1 MTKQTQSSDSLIG
14 PSFNVGNKVQVVLK
28 SSAGQE
34 PLSTT
39 LLGYSEKQFLL
50 LKLPVAANGVPITVY
65 GGETISV
72 RVFTGISVVVFDA
85 KALRCEFHPFY
96 CPYLTY
102 PAEVRTHT
110 LRNSIRVLA
119 DLPCV
124 VKGGSRE
131 ALGTLVN
138 LSTSGALIQSPA
150 NGSAVGE
157 RINLRFALKSQL
169 DIAANDLDLQA
180 VVRSVNP
187 VMDQNEDILK
197 YGVEFAD
204 LGAADQ
210 LALQNY
216 VYEVLLSDRKRV
228 V

>member
-1 MTKQTQSSDSLIG
+1 
-14 PSFNVGNKVQVVLK
+14 
-28 SSAGQE
+28 
-34 PLSTT
+34 
-39 LLGYSEKQFLL
+39 
-50 LKLPVAANGVPITVY
+50 
-65 GGETISV
+65 
-72 RVFTGISVVVFDA
+72 
-85 KALRCEFHPFY
+85 
-96 CPYLTY
+96 
-102 PAEVRTHT
+102 
-110 LRNSIRVLA
+110 
-119 DLPCV
+119 
-124 VKGGSRE
+124 
-131 ALGTLVN
+131 VN

>member
-85 KALRCEFHPFY
+85 
-96 CPYLTY
+96 Y